1 MLLGNIPEDINV
13 ELLLAYFADGACK
26 VKFSGLHKRNSYKDI
41 LDTKEER
48 DRCLNITVGRKSLYN
63 ALPEFLFHPIERYGS
78 LAKKE
83 DRERFNA
90 ECQKQEQETEDAYR
104 FFAPIDLLLLKLRMM
119 IRERL
124 WEFAETDKVLVD
136 RQSDRL
142 TEKQRRNRFIRQTV
156 PFFPN
161 FYQIRGDKT
170 ALTLVLRNVFLE
182 EGLLMEKHDEIVRY
196 SDDLPRYADGPGGVL
211 GNVYVGNV
219 YDEQTTLYDV
229 HYWSDD
235 DCDENFLQFVD
246 EIEEFQS
253 FVQDYLISMDETIR
267 FIICK
272 DEVPLRLSDDDIYNY
287 LNYNTN
293 L

>member
-1 MLLGNIPEDINV
+1 MCPGNIPEDINV

-26 VKFSGLHKRNSYKDI
+26 VRFSGLHKRNSYKDVME
-41 LDTKEER
+41 TKEGPEG
-48 DRCLNITVGRKSLYN
+48 CLNITVGRKSLYN

-78 LAKKE
+78 VAKKE
-83 DRERFNA
+83 DRERFDS
-90 ECQKQEQETEDAYR
+90 ECQKQEQEVEDAYH
-104 FFAPIDLLLLKLRMM
+104 FFAPLDLLLLRLRM
-119 IRERL
+119 IVRERL
-124 WEFAETDKVLVD
+124 WKCAETDKVLIG

-142 TEKQRRNRFIRQTV
+142 TEKQRQNRFIRQMI

-170 ALTLVLRNVFLE
+170 ALTLVLRKVFME
-182 EGLLMEKHDEIVRY
+182 EGLFMEKHDEIVRY
-196 SDDLPRYADGPGGVL
+196 SDDNPRYADGPGDIL

-219 YDEQTTLYDV
+219 YDERTTLYDV

-235 DCDENFLQFVD
+235 DCDEGFLQFVD
-246 EIEEFQS
+246 EMEEFQS

-272 DEVPLRLSDDDIYNY
+272 DEAPLRLSDDVVYNY